1 MNIDW
6 PDLTEDI
13 IEDVSS
19 DSSYSTDS
27 EAEDRLGKS
36 EAVQYMN
43 PRGSEYSINRDYD
56 DNMSVTS
63 SNEGSVFSISSLASS
78 ATDLSK
84 GSGYSATQIATATR
98 ELLSIFR
105 DDSAL
110 QPLYAK
116 AIHGAIGPRKFV
128 NAFRRLLKAFADRL
142 KDEAQDRLDFL
153 AARLVAL
160 KAREISEAILEIYQ
174 LGKAPELDVPEQ
186 KESAFTLPDDSSDED
201 EHEETNVDENIFEEL
216 TNIREFLI
224 QSAAFKLL
232 QADLQGY
239 LSSKRRSKK
248 PSIERQADLDSE
260 EEMNGING
268 PQKLDSQTDAQARS
282 TESTIE
288 NDCFEMLSHDRP
300 QLELYLYAFRVL
312 GIDRFVDDFSD
323 LLRHHYSNAHAPLDR
338 KLDSSIEGS
347 IDEQLIT
354 TLQPIASAI
363 ALRLEIVDANLAFEK
378 DENCG
383 TETNTSFLLELL
395 SREGDD
401 LKCPA
406 PYDNLNRDLALL
418 ILREPLRQLLP
429 SIPKRAID
437 LSSRNDTSL
446 SNKTKAFLE
455 DHTMAE
461 WDWWPLAPRVPD
473 IAYGECRLQ
482 WEFGGVQLYET
493 LSSLESN
500 IIRTNASAINNSN
513 STPQIAGQPATNPS
527 IVVPDPS
534 LRVLFGVQGS
544 RWSLEVEQIST
555 ALLNDP
561 AFFRELKTRYK
572 KHRHWIKRLISP
584 FRFRFCRFVKLE
596 KFDAG
601 RVLSQGDDLP
611 DYPGVKD
618 DYEYD
623 PRPGTNPMISPKT
636 FAVCLKA
643 CDMNC
648 KWPWINP
655 WHDCVS
661 LPCRSYRLGCIPK
674 KKSEFDIQSDDA
686 IAVAWGLEADHAI
699 SFAFMAVYHLVP
711 LLAAFG
717 FWIYWL
723 IKFPGDWQN
732 AAVPVLTVL
741 AIFAVL
747 WVPFGKHLGIV

>member
-1 MNIDW
+1 M
-6 PDLTEDI
+6 
-13 IEDVSS
+13 SS
-19 DSSYSTDS
+19 LDS
-27 EAEDRLGKS
+27 E
-36 EAVQYMN
+36 YPTN
-43 PRGSEYSINRDYD
+43 PDYD
-56 DNMSVTS
+56 DNVSVTS

-84 GSGYSATQIATATR
+84 GSGYSAVQIATATR

-105 DDSAL
+105 DDDNL
-110 QPLYAK
+110 QPLYTT
-116 AIHGAIGPRKFV
+116 AIHGIVGPRRFA
-128 NAFRRLLKAFADRL
+128 NTFRRLLKAFADRL

-160 KAREISEAILEIYQ
+160 KAREISEAILERYQ
-174 LGKAPELDVPEQ
+174 LGKAPELDELEEREV
-186 KESAFTLPDDSSDED
+186 TLSRPDDQDSSDED
-201 EHEETNVDENIFEEL
+201 EYEETNVDETVFEEL

-224 QSAAFKLL
+224 QSAAFRLL
-232 QADLQGY
+232 RADLQNFV
-239 LSSKRRSKK
+239 SAKRWSRK
-248 PSIERQADLDSE
+248 PTIVQQDD
-260 EEMNGING
+260 MNVEGGINES
-268 PQKLDSQTDAQARS
+268 QKPDPRTDAHARS
-282 TESTIE
+282 MESAIE
-288 NDCFEMLSHDRP
+288 SDCFEMLNHDRP
-300 QLELYLYAFRVL
+300 LLELYLYAFRVL

-323 LLRHHYSNAHAPLDR
+323 LLHSNAHAPLDR
-338 KLDSSIEGS
+338 KVDSSIEDS

-354 TLQPIASAI
+354 TWQPIASAI
-363 ALRLEIVDANLAFEK
+363 ALRLEIVDANLASEK
-378 DENCG
+378 DEKCG
-383 TETNTSFLLELL
+383 TETDTSFLLELL

-418 ILREPLRQLLP
+418 VCRDPLRQLL
-429 SIPKRAID
+429 SSVPKRAID
-437 LSSRNDTSL
+437 LSERNDTSL

-461 WDWWPLAPRVPD
+461 WDWWPLAPRVPE
-473 IAYGECRLQ
+473 IAYGECRLH
-482 WEFGGVQLYET
+482 WKFGGVQLYET

-500 IIRTNASAINNSN
+500 IIRN
-513 STPQIAGQPATNPS
+513 STPQIAGQPVTNPS

-611 DYPGVKD
+611 DYPSVKD

-623 PRPGTNPMISPKT
+623 PGPGTNPMISPKT

-648 KWPWINP
+648 KWPWLNP
-655 WHDCVS
+655 WHDC
-661 LPCRSYRLGCIPK
+661 
-674 KKSEFDIQSDDA
+674 KSEFDIQSDDA